1 MASSDDYE
9 FARIY
14 PKGLEA
20 RNAFDAV
27 AANPALNSYHRSFIR
42 VEASKRSDDSES
54 DQSTSEP
61 PGQPQREYIVGY
73 YSLSLRD
80 SVEKLAQGW
89 RAGRGS
95 SNHSGDASDE
105 GNRGVDLLL
114 ICPGQSTNRVAP
126 VHARIWLNPRSGALM
141 LTGVEKGRAVK
152 YEVHDSQHPLPLESG
167 QQHVLYQRC
176 NNFWVGRFLYSLVFQ
191 NFDDRQYI
199 RFVQARNKIFHNY
212 GLEVPHPRISAV
224 WRWQDT
230 KLGNFILQESFGHG
244 AFGWVSVAVDACTGE
259 PRAIKTHRV
268 KSREDAKAVAS
279 EIKVAQACKVGS
291 FESALPTSN
300 ILQVEQGL
308 MPVYGDWCEHTP
320 NCVCN
325 IVPHLVYTASPLAK
339 SDFSRLS
346 RDRMNPCQI
355 IDLFRG
361 PLMGL
366 VNLHGNGYIHR
377 DVTLKNLF
385 VMSERP
391 PRAVLGDFGKAVQ
404 APCHWD
410 RQIGP
415 IKTLAPEV
423 DGEKLYDAK
432 IDVWSMG
439 IALMWVY
446 SPSLRHMFERC
457 PEDGLLWYP
466 YASQWFEWQ
475 VKEGG
480 FEGEIACLIRDM
492 LTKDPSQRPSAA
504 QCLTYS
510 CFEQNSPPRPK
521 SPSAM
526 MARRGEDLPAD
537 AHDQRGAALGQACDV
552 EGERRGGRQSRSAAG
567 ERRQAPPVPPPTR
580 PQHDGVVDQ
589 AGNTA
594 RQSSSRLIPTPSRPT
609 RTVAGMRPQA
619 EPLPPP
625 PQSQRH
631 WMAYQACPIAQ
642 QSFSGPI
649 VDPSRQPQTAVAERY
664 QVRRTAPSLP
674 PRPNR
679 ATQRP
684 REFGPH
690 SFSPRLTQTTAGE
703 QCQPQAMAP
712 RLQPQH
718 SGVTC
723 HPDDNARQTLSY
735 PLPISSRPPLSLSV
749 EQPPPTP
756 SMDLPTGRGWYP
768 LPQYP
773 QREWYTRLPTDS
785 SSGTSTLSSTTAMGQ
800 RWLDFHHNQWRAQH
814 PQPSSPPSEGP
825 GALLP
830 RR

>member
-1 MASSDDYE
+1 MASFDDYE

-14 PKGLEA
+14 PKGSEA

-27 AANPALNSYHRSFIR
+27 AANPALSSYHRSFIR

-54 DQSTSEP
+54 DQSTSEHP
-61 PGQPQREYIVGY
+61 SQPQREYLVGY

-95 SNHSGDASDE
+95 SNHCGDSSDA

-152 YEVHDSQHPLPLESG
+152 YEVHDSQYPLSLESG

-176 NNFWVGRFLYSLVFQ
+176 NNFWVGRLLYSLIFQ
-191 NFDDRQYI
+191 NFDDRRYN

-212 GLEVPHPRISAV
+212 GLEIPHPRISAV

-230 KLGNFILQESFGHG
+230 KLGNFILQASFGHG

-268 KSREDAKAVAS
+268 KSREDAKAVAH
-279 EIKVAQACKVGS
+279 EIKVAQACKVG
-291 FESALPTSN
+291 FFQSAWTTSN
-300 ILQVEQGL
+300 MLQVEQGL

-320 NCVCN
+320 DCVCN

-339 SDFSRLS
+339 YDFSRLS
-346 RDRMNPCQI
+346 RDRMNPRQV

-366 VNLHGNGYIHR
+366 VKLHRNGYIHR

-385 VMSERP
+385 LMSERP
-391 PRAVLGDFGKAVQ
+391 PRAVLGDFGKTVQ
-404 APCHWD
+404 ATCHRD

-423 DGEKLYDAK
+423 DGENLYDAK
-432 IDVWSMG
+432 IDVWSLG
-439 IALMWVY
+439 IALMCVY
-446 SPSLRHMFERC
+446 SLSMRHMFERC
-457 PEDGLLWYP
+457 PEDGSRWYFH
-466 YASQWFEWQ
+466 ASKWFEWQ

-480 FEGEIACLIRDM
+480 LEGEIVCLIRDM

-510 CFEQNSPPRPK
+510 CFEQNGPPRPK

-526 MARRGEDLPAD
+526 IARRGEDLPTD
-537 AHDQRGAALGQACDV
+537 AHYQRGAAPGQACDV
-552 EGERRGGRQSRSAAG
+552 EGEHWGGRQSRSTAG
-567 ERRQAPPVPPPTR
+567 ERRQAPLVPPPTR
-580 PQHDGVVDQ
+580 PQHDRVVDQ
-589 AGNTA
+589 AETTA

-609 RTVAGMRPQA
+609 QTTAGIRPQA
-619 EPLPPP
+619 EPIPAP
-625 PQSQRH
+625 PQRQPH
-631 WMAYQACPIAQ
+631 WISHQARPIAQ
-642 QSFSGPI
+642 QSSSGPI
-649 VDPSRQPQTAVAERY
+649 VTPSRPPQTAAAEGR

-674 PRPNR
+674 PQHNR
-679 ATQRP
+679 ATHRIGEIAP
-684 REFGPH
+684 P
-690 SFSPRLTQTTAGE
+690 SSSPRLTQTTAVE
-703 QCQPQAMAP
+703 QYQPQAMAP

-718 SGVTC
+718 GGITY
-723 HPDDNARQTLSY
+723 HPDDNIRQPSTY
-735 PLPISSRPPLSLSV
+735 PIPVSSRCPPSPSI
-749 EQPPPTP
+749 EQPPPT
-756 SMDLPTGRGWYP
+756 STMDLPTGRGWYP

-773 QREWYTRLPTDS
+773 QREWYTRPPTES
-785 SSGTSTLSSTTAMGQ
+785 SSGTSTLSSTSATGQ
-800 RWLDFHHNQWRAQH
+800 KWLDFHDNKWRAQH
-814 PQPSSPPSEGP
+814 PLPRSPPSEGP

>member
-1 MASSDDYE
+1 MASSDDFE

-14 PKGLEA
+14 PKGSEA

-42 VEASKRSDDSES
+42 VEAGKRSDDSES
-54 DQSTSEP
+54 DQNTSERP
-61 PGQPQREYIVGY
+61 SQPQREYLVGY

-95 SNHSGDASDE
+95 SSHSGDASDE

-126 VHARIWLNPRSGALM
+126 VHARIWLNPRSGVLM

-152 YEVHDSQHPLPLESG
+152 YEVHDGQHPLSLENG

-176 NNFWVGRFLYSLVFQ
+176 NNFWVGRLLYSLVFQ
-191 NFDDRQYI
+191 NFDDRQYT

-212 GLEVPHPRISAV
+212 GLEIPHPRISAV

-291 FESALPTSN
+291 FESALTTSKM
-300 ILQVEQGL
+300 LQVEHGL

-320 NCVCN
+320 DCVCK

-339 SDFSRLS
+339 SDFSRLL
-346 RDRMNPCQI
+346 RDRMNPRHI

-366 VNLHGNGYIHR
+366 VILHGNGYIHR

-404 APCHWD
+404 APCHRD

-423 DGEKLYDAK
+423 DGENLYDAK

-446 SPSLRHMFERC
+446 SLSMRHIKMVPRDQSLCR
-457 PEDGLLWYP
+457 
-466 YASQWFEWQ
+466 
-475 VKEGG
+475 
-480 FEGEIACLIRDM
+480 
-492 LTKDPSQRPSAA
+492 
-504 QCLTYS
+504 
-510 CFEQNSPPRPK
+510 
-521 SPSAM
+521 
-526 MARRGEDLPAD
+526 
-537 AHDQRGAALGQACDV
+537 
-552 EGERRGGRQSRSAAG
+552 
-567 ERRQAPPVPPPTR
+567 
-580 PQHDGVVDQ
+580 
-589 AGNTA
+589 
-594 RQSSSRLIPTPSRPT
+594 
-609 RTVAGMRPQA
+609 
-619 EPLPPP
+619 
-625 PQSQRH
+625 
-631 WMAYQACPIAQ
+631 
-642 QSFSGPI
+642 
-649 VDPSRQPQTAVAERY
+649 
-664 QVRRTAPSLP
+664 
-674 PRPNR
+674 
-679 ATQRP
+679 
-684 REFGPH
+684 
-690 SFSPRLTQTTAGE
+690 
-703 QCQPQAMAP
+703 
-712 RLQPQH
+712 
-718 SGVTC
+718 
-723 HPDDNARQTLSY
+723 
-735 PLPISSRPPLSLSV
+735 
-749 EQPPPTP
+749 
-756 SMDLPTGRGWYP
+756 
-768 LPQYP
+768 
-773 QREWYTRLPTDS
+773 
-785 SSGTSTLSSTTAMGQ
+785 Q
-800 RWLDFHHNQWRAQH
+800 RWLAAAKIFQLTPTINEELHSARHVILKENAGGVDKEEAQRGRRPSGEHREAVLIPPDSDTLKANPNHRKYAASSRANATT
-814 PQPSSPPSEGP
+814 PAIAAPPDGLPGSPYRTAILFRSDRGSLETAANCSG
-825 GALLP
+825 
-830 RR
+830 